1 MLKGDHRRGDVP
13 FGGSPAQCV
22 PVHFHHVV
30 PAEHGVAFSPALWET
45 SPSLF
50 LFFPFSPLR
59 VFVCVSVCEMLSC
72 YVVPSFQRRKLPIR
86 GPPAWI
92 GHRAAVWP
100 ARMNATPNFSTRV
113 PPMQP
118 LKHVCWTAS
127 GCHQEGGRGGH
138 FLHFLSYFSPFLSL
152 VFVSLSPF

>member
-13 FGGSPAQCV
+13 FGGRPTQCV

-45 SPSLF
+45 RLF
-50 LFFPFSPLR
+50 PPLFFLTTPT
-59 VFVCVSVCEMLSC
+59 VCVCVCLMLS
-72 YVVPSFQRRKLPIR
+72 YNVVPSFQHHKLPIR

-100 ARMNATPNFSTRV
+100 AGMNANTLHHRHPAQPRTPFI
-113 PPMQP
+113 
-118 LKHVCWTAS
+118 L
-127 GCHQEGGRGGH
+127 
-138 FLHFLSYFSPFLSL
+138 
-152 VFVSLSPF
+152 